1 LNLKFSHFILISLA
15 AHLLAAGAL
24 VFYVRE
30 KGPEPE
36 RQYFVKIVEEK
47 PEPPPPGRQKLEMD
61 APPAEA
67 PEEAGTALA
76 PGDGIPEEEK
86 IPEERAAQRPGPLSR
101 LFNRDLIE
109 EFARDGLPA
118 EKIKNG
124 VTFDTREFKYRA
136 YMERL
141 REKVENI
148 WKYPEEAARKG
159 IYGDLVI
166 VFVIRK
172 DGSLGSVE
180 LLRTSGY
187 PILDEYALRALRHGE
202 PYWPLPEGWG
212 QSSLTITG
220 HFIYSYYGY
229 YVE

>member
-1 LNLKFSHFILISLA
+1 MRFSHFILISLA
-15 AHLLAAGAL
+15 IHLLVAGAL
-24 VFYVRE
+24 VFYARDR
-30 KGPEPE
+30 GPEPE

-47 PEPPPPGRQKLEMD
+47 PPPPPPVRQKLEMD
-61 APPAEA
+61 APPAESPESAGA
-67 PEEAGTALA
+67 PLA
-76 PGDGIPEEEK
+76 TGDGIPEDDK
-86 IPEERAAQRPGPLSR
+86 IPDERAAQRPGPLSR

-109 EFARDGLPA
+109 EFAREGLPA

-124 VTFDTREFKYRA
+124 VTFNTSEFKYRA

-166 VFVIRK
+166 AFVIRK

-187 PILDEYALRALRHGE
+187 PILDEYALRALRDGE

-212 QSSLTITG
+212 QNSLQITG
-220 HFIYSYYGY
+220 HFIYSHYGY
-229 YVE
+229 YVR